1 NKAETEKYRDLLKEC
16 ATEITEV
23 ENKLQQIHSEITE

>member
-1 NKAETEKYRDLLKEC
+1 

-23 ENKLQQIHSEITE
+23 EDKLQQIHSEITE

>member
-1 NKAETEKYRDLLKEC
+1 LKEC

-23 ENKLQQIHSEITE
+23 EDKLQQIHSEITE

>member
-1 NKAETEKYRDLLKEC
+1 MSETEKYRDLLKEC

-23 ENKLQQIHSEITE
+23 EDKLREQIHSEITE

>member
-1 NKAETEKYRDLLKEC
+1 C

-23 ENKLQQIHSEITE
+23 EDKLQQIHSEITE

>member
-1 NKAETEKYRDLLKEC
+1 YRDLLKEC

-23 ENKLQQIHSEITE
+23 EDKLQQIHSEITE

>member
-1 NKAETEKYRDLLKEC
+1 LLKEC

-23 ENKLQQIHSEITE
+23 EDKLQQIHSEITE